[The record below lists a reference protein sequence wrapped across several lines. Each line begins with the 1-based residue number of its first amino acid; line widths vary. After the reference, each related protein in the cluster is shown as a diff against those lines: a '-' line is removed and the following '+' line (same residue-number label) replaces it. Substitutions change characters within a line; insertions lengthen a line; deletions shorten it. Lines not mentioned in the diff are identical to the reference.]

1 VPPDGT
7 HATGPSAGEVVAPT
21 REDPVVRAASE
32 AVGGPLGR
40 RAAPHPWWSPVRVVL
55 AVACVAWALAFA
67 QKGPCVADGWAGSAR
82 YSHGCYSDVP
92 YLYISRGLAER
103 VLPYTDTD
111 GRYPDL
117 EYPVLTGY
125 FAYAAATVTQAL
137 NGWPDLAA
145 RSAAPADEVYALP
158 GVEQERRDSFLVTG
172 VLLAPFVL
180 LAGWFLARVD
190 PRRPWDAMGFAAA
203 PVLVLA
209 GLVNWDV
216 LAVTCV
222 AGALWAWARDR
233 SVLAG
238 VLVGLGVAVKLY
250 PLFLLGAFLVV
261 GLRERADGGLRRVAR
276 AVGAAILAWLAVN
289 LPAMLGGWAAWAEF
303 WRFNAARGADWGS
316 LWLLAQEH
324 GVTVAAPTINLVS
337 AVAFACV
344 CAGVLVLGL
353 VAPRTPRVA
362 QLAFLVTAGF
372 LLVNKV
378 YSPQYVLWLLPLAAL
393 ARPRWRDLLVWQ
405 AGEAFYFAAIWLH
418 LGGYTT
424 PAVSTR
430 PDVVYSLAIVVRV
443 LAQLYLVVMV
453 VRDVLR
459 AGELEEPGSAEL
471 DGVER
476 GDREADPDVDL
487 VADRRQGHP

>member
-1 VPPDGT
+1 
-7 HATGPSAGEVVAPT
+7 VAPT
-21 REDPVVRAASE
+21 RTDPWVRAASE
-32 AVGGPLGR
+32 AVGGPVGR
-40 RAAPHPWWSPVRVVL
+40 RAAPHPWWTPVRVVL
-55 AVACVAWALAFA
+55 AVACVTWVLAFA
-67 QKGPCVADGWAGSAR
+67 QKAPCVAEDWAGSAR

-92 YLYISRGLAER
+92 YLYVSRGLAER
-103 VLPYTDTD
+103 VLPYTNTE

-125 FAYAAATVTQAL
+125 FAYAAAAATQAL
-137 NGWPDLAA
+137 AGWPDLAE
-145 RSAAPADEVYALP
+145 RRAAPADQVYALP
-158 GVEQERRDSFLVTG
+158 GVERERLDSFLVTG

-180 LAGWFLARVD
+180 LAAWFLARVD

-203 PVLVLA
+203 PVLALA

-216 LAVTCV
+216 LAVACV

-233 SVLAG
+233 PVLAG
-238 VLVGLGVAVKLY
+238 VFVGLGVAVKLY

-261 GLRERADGGLRRVAR
+261 GLRTRSGGGLGRAAR
-276 AVGAAILAWLAVN
+276 AAGAAGLAWLAVN
-289 LPAMLGGWAAWAEF
+289 LPALLGHWQGWTEF
-303 WRFNAARGADWGS
+303 WRFNAGRGADWGS

-324 GVTVAAPTINLVS
+324 GAQVDAATINRVS
-337 AVAFACV
+337 WLAFVGVCVAV
-344 CAGVLVLGL
+344 LLLGL
-353 VAPRTPRVA
+353 AAPRTPRVA

-405 AGEAFYFAAIWLH
+405 AGEAFYFVAIWVH

-430 PDVVYSLAIVVRV
+430 PDVVYSLAVVARV
-443 LAQLYLVVMV
+443 LAQLYLVAV
-453 VRDVLR
+453 VARDVLR
-459 AGELEEPGSAEL
+459 PSPAPGSAQL
-471 DGVER
+471 DRVER
-476 GDREADPDVDL
+476 RDGEPHPDADL
-487 VADRRQGHP
+487 VADRGQDRA